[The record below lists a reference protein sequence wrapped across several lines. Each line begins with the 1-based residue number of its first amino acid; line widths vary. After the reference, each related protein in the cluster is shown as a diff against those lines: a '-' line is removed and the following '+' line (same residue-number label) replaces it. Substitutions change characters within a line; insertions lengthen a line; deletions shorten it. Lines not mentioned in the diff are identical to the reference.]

1 MSMDRRR
8 ITGTLLAAGFAGALV
23 IPLAAPAQ
31 AVEVDLEGQMHST
44 AAFPNASGHAEYE
57 SDSNGREFEISIAGV
72 QALAGHRVTV
82 RVHGDLVGRMTV
94 GSLGRAHLDRHS
106 GVPAMT
112 AGDVVRERTGSS
124 RLVTYGTLHR
134 DLD

>member
-44 AAFPNASGHAEYE
+44 AAFPNARGHAEYE

-72 QALAGHRVTV
+72 QALAEH
-82 RVHGDLVGRMTV
+82 
-94 GSLGRAHLDRHS
+94 A
-106 GVPAMT
+106 
-112 AGDVVRERTGSS
+112 
-124 RLVTYGTLHR
+124 
-134 DLD
+134 